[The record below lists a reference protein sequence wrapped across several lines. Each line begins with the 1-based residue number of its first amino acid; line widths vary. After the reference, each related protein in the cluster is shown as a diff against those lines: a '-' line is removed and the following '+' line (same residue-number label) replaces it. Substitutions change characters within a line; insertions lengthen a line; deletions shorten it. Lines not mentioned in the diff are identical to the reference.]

1 VDEAL
6 LRRDATGKDA
16 RRGGIGSQSRD
27 MHQNDSW
34 TAVVRVDDVHEVQRR
49 LVVGVDADQVDRL
62 AGKERGEATKES
74 AGAATF
80 IRVVVE
86 SHMR

>member
-16 RRGGIGSQSRD
+16 GRGGMGPQSRD

-49 LVVGVDADQVDRL
+49 LIVGVDADQVDRL

-74 AGAATF
+74 AGAATV
-80 IRVVVE
+80 IRVVVGN
-86 SHMR
+86 HMR

>member
-1 VDEAL
+1 
-6 LRRDATGKDA
+6 
-16 RRGGIGSQSRD
+16 
-27 MHQNDSW
+27 
-34 TAVVRVDDVHEVQRR
+34 
-49 LVVGVDADQVDRL
+49 VDRL